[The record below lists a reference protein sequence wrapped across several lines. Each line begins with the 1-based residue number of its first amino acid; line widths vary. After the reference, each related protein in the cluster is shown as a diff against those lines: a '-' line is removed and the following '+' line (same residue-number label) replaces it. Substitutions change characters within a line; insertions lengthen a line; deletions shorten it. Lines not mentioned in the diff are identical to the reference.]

1 MRVSRTGSS
10 RLRADTASRLRRVAA
25 LALRPA
31 TPSDA
36 DAIADIFLAA
46 RKAAM
51 PFLPDLHSDEE
62 TREWIRDVVLV
73 RDEVW
78 VAAAGERVDGFL
90 AMNGDV
96 LAHLYVAP
104 RLHGGGVGSALFA
117 KAKQL
122 RPEGFKLWVFQ
133 RNTQARGFYEAR
145 GMRVVETTDGSGNEE
160 QEPDAIYEWRP
171 ES

>member
-1 MRVSRTGSS
+1 
-10 RLRADTASRLRRVAA
+10 
-25 LALRPA
+25 
-31 TPSDA
+31 
-36 DAIADIFLAA
+36 
-46 RKAAM
+46 M

-96 LAHLYVAP
+96 LDHLYVAP
-104 RLHGGGVGSALFA
+104 RLHGGGVGSALLA

-145 GMRVVETTDGSGNEE
+145 GMRVVETTYGSGNEE
-160 QEPDAIYEWRP
+160 QEPDAVYEWRP
-171 ES
+171 